1 MRRGSN
7 GPQRLVRGRGVS
19 RRQLSRGHG
28 SDLAAQV
35 GPRSGA
41 CGHCGLGGGH
51 YAGSGEREWG
61 LKTWLTGRAGT
72 AYLVGPPRGIGHL
85 VSETFSLRK
94 ELRVRRGREMKA
106 APREGTGRRWLGG
119 DPTRRPL
126 WPSEDPRGPAV
137 HSGTVSY
144 PPPSSQVCSSPRPL
158 GGSGAEKGTV
168 LSGGRETG
176 GRTGVATGDS
186 RLPSPVQHSVPCK
199 TVEQSSV

>member
-7 GPQRLVRGRGVS
+7 GPQRLVRGRGAS
-19 RRQLSRGHG
+19 RRQLWRGHS

-85 VSETFSLRK
+85 VSETFSWRSEQAQAEEEVGCQGESRAGAGPAL
-94 ELRVRRGREMKA
+94 G
-106 APREGTGRRWLGG
+106 PEGGLWG
-119 DPTRRPL
+119 DPGCPI
-126 WPSEDPRGPAV
+126 P
-137 HSGTVSY
+137 
-144 PPPSSQVCSSPRPL
+144 
-158 GGSGAEKGTV
+158 
-168 LSGGRETG
+168 
-176 GRTGVATGDS
+176 DS
-186 RLPSPVQHSVPCK
+186 RSCPSQLHTLASALPSPHTEVFQLVGLSPQCMWGSGQPVAVGARRALPGALLL
-199 TVEQSSV
+199 